1 MLNVLCFK
9 TTKQQ
14 NNCSMKQLVNVYLPL
29 KSNIEIVKWILCIVT
44 LLIMNILVTLKTNN
58 VTLSHGNTSDIM

>member
-1 MLNVLCFK
+1 
-9 TTKQQ
+9 
-14 NNCSMKQLVNVYLPL
+14 MKQLVNVYLPL